1 MNNPSFKSRDIIKPV
16 EKQER
21 FAMTLKE
28 QLMEEMKQAMRD
40 KNMVKLGVIRLL
52 RSEIQN
58 HEIDNGPQN
67 DAGVQKIIASQVK
80 KLKDAVTDFRNAGRD
95 ELVAEEE
102 AKIAFMEAYL
112 PQQLS
117 DTELEAIVARV
128 VDAAED
134 KNMGK
139 LIGAVMQ
146 EVAGKADGNRV
157 SALVRAKLQ

>member
-1 MNNPSFKSRDIIKPV
+1 MLK
-16 EKQER
+16 ETT
-21 FAMTLKE
+21 MTLKE

-40 KNMVKLGVIRLL
+40 KDMVKLGVIRLL

-58 HEIDNGPQN
+58 YEIDNGPQN
-67 DAGVQKIIASQVK
+67 DPGVQKIIASQVK

-102 AKIAFMEAYL
+102 AKIALMEAYL

-117 DTELEAIVARV
+117 DVELEEIVTRV
-128 VDAAED
+128 VAASEE

-157 SALVRAKLQ
+157 SALVRAQLQ